1 MTYEIP
7 RLMIAAASSGSG
19 KTTVTC
25 ALLRALIR
33 RGLRPASFKCGP
45 DYIDPM
51 FHHKSIGTAFSSNLD
66 LFLGDADTAR
76 YWLCRG
82 ARNADLAVIE
92 GVMGFYDGLAAKTFD
107 ASSYDLARQTKT
119 PVVLVVGCKGMSV
132 SIAAQVKG
140 FTALR
145 PDANIQAVLLNQ
157 ISPALY
163 PDIKRI
169 VEESCGVPV
178 MGYLPQM
185 PDCALES
192 RHLGLVTAAEVSRL
206 SEKLD
211 HLAGRFCETVEIE
224 RLLAVARAA
233 PPLAANGPA
242 GLARPRETRVAVARD
257 RAFCFYY
264 ADTLA
269 LLRDL
274 GAELLEFSPLRDK
287 TLPDG
292 AQALLIGGGY
302 PELYAREL
310 SDNIRM
316 RASVGEAVKSG
327 MPAIAE
333 CGGFLYLGKTL
344 EDMDGAALPMAGAI
358 PAGGYKT
365 DRLRRFGYVELH
377 ARVENLLCAAG
388 ETLRAHEFHYWD
400 STDPGSGFW
409 AQKPLRETG
418 WDCVHAGETLYAGF
432 PHLYL
437 AGNPKAA
444 VRFLQAAAAYR
455 KD

>member
-192 RHLGLVTAAEVSRL
+192 RHLGLVTAAEVSEL

-224 RLLAVARAA
+224 RLLAVARARWRRTGLRA
-233 PPLAANGPA
+233 LRGRAKRVSRWRGTGRSVSITRIRWPCCATLAQSFWS
-242 GLARPRETRVAVARD
+242 LARCGIRHYRTAR
-257 RAFCFYY
+257 RHC
-264 ADTLA
+264 L
-269 LLRDL
+269 
-274 GAELLEFSPLRDK
+274 
-287 TLPDG
+287 
-292 AQALLIGGGY
+292 
-302 PELYAREL
+302 
-310 SDNIRM
+310 
-316 RASVGEAVKSG
+316 
-327 MPAIAE
+327 
-333 CGGFLYLGKTL
+333 
-344 EDMDGAALPMAGAI
+344 
-358 PAGGYKT
+358 
-365 DRLRRFGYVELH
+365 
-377 ARVENLLCAAG
+377 
-388 ETLRAHEFHYWD
+388 
-400 STDPGSGFW
+400 
-409 AQKPLRETG
+409 
-418 WDCVHAGETLYAGF
+418 
-432 PHLYL
+432 
-437 AGNPKAA
+437 
-444 VRFLQAAAAYR
+444 
-455 KD
+455 

>member
-1 MTYEIP
+1 
-7 RLMIAAASSGSG
+7 
-19 KTTVTC
+19 
-25 ALLRALIR
+25 
-33 RGLRPASFKCGP
+33 
-45 DYIDPM
+45 
-51 FHHKSIGTAFSSNLD
+51 
-66 LFLGDADTAR
+66 
-76 YWLCRG
+76 
-82 ARNADLAVIE
+82 
-92 GVMGFYDGLAAKTFD
+92 
-107 ASSYDLARQTKT
+107 
-119 PVVLVVGCKGMSV
+119 
-132 SIAAQVKG
+132 
-140 FTALR
+140 
-145 PDANIQAVLLNQ
+145 
-157 ISPALY
+157 
-163 PDIKRI
+163 
-169 VEESCGVPV
+169 
-178 MGYLPQM
+178 
-185 PDCALES
+185 
-192 RHLGLVTAAEVSRL
+192 
-206 SEKLD
+206 
-211 HLAGRFCETVEIE
+211 
-224 RLLAVARAA
+224 
-233 PPLAANGPA
+233 
-242 GLARPRETRVAVARD
+242 
-257 RAFCFYY
+257 
-264 ADTLA
+264 
-269 LLRDL
+269 
-274 GAELLEFSPLRDK
+274 
-287 TLPDG
+287 
-292 AQALLIGGGY
+292 
-302 PELYAREL
+302 
-310 SDNIRM
+310 M

>member
-1 MTYEIP
+1 
-7 RLMIAAASSGSG
+7 
-19 KTTVTC
+19 
-25 ALLRALIR
+25 
-33 RGLRPASFKCGP
+33 
-45 DYIDPM
+45 
-51 FHHKSIGTAFSSNLD
+51 
-66 LFLGDADTAR
+66 
-76 YWLCRG
+76 
-82 ARNADLAVIE
+82 
-92 GVMGFYDGLAAKTFD
+92 MGFYDGLAAKTFD

-269 LLRDL
+269 P
-274 GAELLEFSPLRDK
+274 A
-287 TLPDG
+287 
-292 AQALLIGGGY
+292 
-302 PELYAREL
+302 ARPW
-310 SDNIRM
+310 R
-316 RASVGEAVKSG
+316 RASGV
-327 MPAIAE
+327 
-333 CGGFLYLGKTL
+333 
-344 EDMDGAALPMAGAI
+344 
-358 PAGGYKT
+358 
-365 DRLRRFGYVELH
+365 
-377 ARVENLLCAAG
+377 
-388 ETLRAHEFHYWD
+388 
-400 STDPGSGFW
+400 
-409 AQKPLRETG
+409 
-418 WDCVHAGETLYAGF
+418 
-432 PHLYL
+432 
-437 AGNPKAA
+437 
-444 VRFLQAAAAYR
+444 
-455 KD
+455 